1 MNQRGL
7 LIFPLLLLLMAFLGS
22 SAPPPYEPGV
32 FLDTPVYSTDD
43 AVCEATY
50 SSVESAD
57 GDVSFQW
64 LVETVEVHVENYA
77 GLSPGDTVSA
87 TLDSDNYSVDD
98 GIVCNVTVQNND
110 GVNYSDD
117 NTLVETDVPE
127 VSDLNF
133 YNYSDEHAFNL
144 TAVVYDDES
153 NDDIQ
158 ACRVKASNGTKTVT
172 FDMSMDTTYGD
183 RDQLQCFYSN
193 ISENDFPVL
202 ETLDV
207 EVFALDTVG
216 NEGNITGI
224 NTVPNSPPEIFG
236 VRPEDDSRTS
246 GSDIELV
253 ANFID
258 DDGENID
265 MNFSSSQASPKVI
278 CDQILNQ
285 GTVECTWNDLDS
297 LKDYKWTVN
306 ASDGYQTVSEQYSF
320 RNIVSSQVKAVTGFD
335 HRYSSIVMSTDS
347 SQTVFYR
354 VENNHDNS
362 KQLTSKLDGLN
373 SEFVESSSDQISYAL
388 SPDSSRSFEIR
399 VSPTDEGSKTLN
411 VTTENDNFDIT
422 NKDSIEV
429 FVRNQRSNIPE
440 VPGIGLLQVLLIFLA
455 STLYYSERL

>member
-1 MNQRGL
+1 MNNRGL
-7 LIFPLLLLLMAFLGS
+7 LVFPLLLLLLAFTGS

-32 FLDTPVYSTDD
+32 FLDTPIYSTDD

-50 SSVESAD
+50 SSAESED

-64 LVETVEVHVENYA
+64 LVETVEVHVENYV
-77 GLSPGDTVSA
+77 GVSPGTTLTS
-87 TLDSDNYSVDD
+87 TLDSDNYSIDD
-98 GIVCNVTVQNND
+98 GIVCNVTVQNSD
-110 GVNYSDD
+110 GVNYSSD

-133 YNYSDEHAFNL
+133 YNYSNEHAFNL
-144 TAVVYDDES
+144 SAVVYDDES

-158 ACRVKASNGTKTVT
+158 ECKVKASNASKSVT
-172 FDMSMDTTYGD
+172 FDMDIDKTYGD
-183 RDQLQCFYSN
+183 GDQLRCFYSN

-202 ETLDV
+202 ETLDI
-207 EVFALDTVG
+207 EVYAIDTVG
-216 NEGNITGI
+216 NEGNITGK

-246 GSDIELV
+246 GSDIELE

-258 DDGENID
+258 DDGETID
-265 MNFSSSQASPKVI
+265 MNFSSLQASPNVI
-278 CDQILNQ
+278 CQQVLDQ

-297 LKDYKWTVN
+297 LKDYQWTVN
-306 ASDGYQTVSEQYSF
+306 ASDGYQTVSEQYAF

-335 HRYSSIVMSTDS
+335 HRYSSIIMSTES

-354 VENNHDNS
+354 VENNHD
-362 KQLTSKLDGLN
+362 KTKELTSKVEGLN
-373 SEFVESSSDQISYAL
+373 SQFVESSSDQISYNL
-388 SPDSSRSFEIR
+388 GPDTSRRIEIR
-399 VSPTDEGSKTLN
+399 INPSSSGSETLN

-422 NKDSIEV
+422 NKDSMDV
-429 FVRNQRSNIPE
+429 FVRNPRSNIPE
-440 VPGIGLLQVLLIFLA
+440 VPGIGLLQILLIFVA

>member
-7 LIFPLLLLLMAFLGS
+7 LIFPLLLLLLAFTGS

-50 SSVESAD
+50 SSAESED

-64 LVETVEVHVENYA
+64 LVETVEVHVENYVDV
-77 GLSPGDTVSA
+77 SPGTTLSS

-98 GIVCNVTVQNND
+98 GIVCNVTVQNSD
-110 GVNYSDD
+110 GVNYSSD

-144 TAVVYDDES
+144 TAVVYDDEG

-172 FDMSMDTTYGD
+172 FDMNMDTTYGD

-202 ETLDV
+202 ETLDI

-216 NEGNITGI
+216 NEGNITGR

-246 GSDIELV
+246 GDSVELV
-253 ANFID
+253 SNFID
-258 DDGENID
+258 ADGETID
-265 MNFSSSQASPKVI
+265 MNFSSSQASPNLI
-278 CDQILNQ
+278 CQQTLDQ

-297 LKDYKWTVN
+297 LQDYQWTVN
-306 ASDGYQTVSEQYSF
+306 ASDGYQTVSQQFTF

-335 HRYSSIVMSTDS
+335 HRYSSIVMSTGS
-347 SQTVFYR
+347 SQTVFFT
-354 VENNHDNS
+354 VENNHDKS
-362 KQLTSKLDGLN
+362 KQLTSKIEGLD
-373 SEFVESSSDQISYAL
+373 SEFVSSLNDELSYTVA
-388 SPDSSRSFEIR
+388 PDSSRRIEIR
-399 VSPTDEGSKTLN
+399 INPSSTGSHILN

-422 NKDSIEV
+422 NKDSIDV
-429 FVRNQRSNIPE
+429 FVRSQRSNIPE
-440 VPGIGLLQVLLIFLA
+440 VPGIGLLQILLIFMI